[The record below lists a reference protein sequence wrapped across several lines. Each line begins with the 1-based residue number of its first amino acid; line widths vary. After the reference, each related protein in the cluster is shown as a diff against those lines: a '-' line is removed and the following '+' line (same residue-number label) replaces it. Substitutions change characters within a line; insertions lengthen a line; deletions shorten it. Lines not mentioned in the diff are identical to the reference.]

1 MQILNLNTKTIENKH
16 LIHYL
21 YYLKRFPQTSSAC
34 FVMLTSKRNY
44 IISAFYC
51 CPNSQCS
58 YIFKNRW
65 LFPLQTFI
73 SLIIRFL
80 FKCPRQEAKTKQQ
93 QNKTDC
99 KVLMSQM
106 SQWVM
111 SQWVN
116 ESMCKIWKN
125 KSFSR
130 NNKIKYYFYLFCL
143 LPSLLPAQGLSLTW
157 NLDLDLGCLL
167 AVPRPSCRIAE
178 AKNKPA

>member
-1 MQILNLNTKTIENKH
+1 MLFIVVQIL
-16 LIHYL
+16 
-21 YYLKRFPQTSSAC
+21 SAC
-34 FVMLTSKRNY
+34 TFSRIVDCFHYKLLSVW
-44 IISAFYC
+44 
-51 CPNSQCS
+51 S
-58 YIFKNRW
+58 YI
-65 LFPLQTFI
+65 
-73 SLIIRFL
+73 FL